1 MKPENFLFETVHVN
15 SLVKIIDF
23 GLSKDFT
30 DNSRMKT
37 IAGTSFYMA
46 PEVLDGEY
54 GYECD
59 LWSAGIIL
67 YVLLCGFPPFFAESD
82 TEIF

>member
-1 MKPENFLFETVHVN
+1 
-15 SLVKIIDF
+15 
-23 GLSKDFT
+23 
-30 DNSRMKT
+30 
-37 IAGTSFYMA
+37 MA

-82 TEIF
+82 TEIFQLIKKGEFGFEDDAFKQVSD